1 MWSTAAMPCRAVV
14 HLLQWHNAS
23 HSLTPSILSCPPP
36 KTNKRKLKANPLLRQ
51 LPSHFRISV
60 QPIIHTSPLL
70 LIEYHLQHLT
80 PTLPRSR
87 PLTHNFNRVHN
98 ITENG
103 IVDGG
108 KDAGMR
114 ALLGLRGAR
123 AVGTVGTGKD
133 AAGGEEEDVTV
144 GEFLFEFAG

>member
-1 MWSTAAMPCRAVV
+1 MV
-14 HLLQWHNAS
+14 HLAQWHTAS
-23 HSLTPSILSCPPP
+23 HNLTPSILRCPPP
-36 KTNKRKLKANPLLRQ
+36 KQTETRSQPLPHQ
-51 LPSHFRISV
+51 LLSHFRISI
-60 QPIIHTSPLL
+60 QPIIHLSPLL
-70 LIEYHLQHLT
+70 LIRYHLQHLT

-108 KDAGMR
+108 KDAGMK

-123 AVGTVGTGKD
+123 AVGTFGTGKD